1 LDITGEVNQ
10 LTLNTIRFDNLK
22 GIESRCQES
31 LEDFVEGDKVVLISL
46 GEFKKGGIDL
56 NGGLFFVKAG
66 IAEDFLVR
74 FKDTILSKV
83 NKPITNEETSIIEA
97 SEIL

>member
-1 LDITGEVNQ
+1 MDITGEVNQ